1 MSKSVSI
8 RMLYVGRNSRVI
20 ERLRDLF
27 TEHSILF
34 GNDLNGDHYRME
46 FTAVTNQRAALE
58 TLRAQ
63 PPAIVL
69 IETDAKPGTRLRFC
83 EMIHYRLQTAAI
95 VSVSRT
101 APDSPFEFAGHVSLP
116 INQEKTL
123 SLIRHIC
130 IECADYQLN
139 VGAIQLNVA
148 TRTVSTG
155 NGRYRMTP
163 KQCALLRELMLN
175 QGEVVTRKR
184 LMEAIWE
191 TAYMDDT
198 RTLDVHIRWL
208 RERIETDPSA
218 PILLTTV
225 RGVGYKLQV
234 PSVPA

>member
-1 MSKSVSI
+1 MSKSIAI

-20 ERLRDLF
+20 ERLRSLF
-27 TEHSILF
+27 ADNSILF
-34 GNDLNGDHYRME
+34 DDELNGDHYRME
-46 FTAVTNQRAALE
+46 FTAVSNQRTALE
-58 TLRAQ
+58 SLRAR
-63 PPAIVL
+63 PPAIVM
-69 IETDAKPGTRLRFC
+69 IETDAKPNTRLRFC
-83 EMIHYRLQTAAI
+83 EMLSYRLQTAAI

-101 APDSPFEFAGHVSLP
+101 RPDSPFDFAGHIALP
-116 INQEKTL
+116 VDGQKTL
-123 SLIRHIC
+123 QLIQHIC
-130 IECADYQLN
+130 VECGDYQLT

-163 KQCALLRELMLN
+163 KQCALLRELLLH

-208 RERIETDPSA
+208 RERIEVDPSA
-218 PILLTTV
+218 PVLLTTV

-234 PSVPA
+234 PPLPS